1 MSKAA
6 RSAAKEARAAQLLAM
21 RIGVPEIKGTGGLGS

>member
-21 RIGVPEIKGTGGLGS
+21 RTGILEIKRTGGLGS